1 MVRKVSE
8 KDVNNRIVDY
18 LDKCGPFC
26 DFQYSFKSS
35 WSNTDLLTVVSD
47 RNARTVNR
55 SGATRAVAL
64 DISKAFNRVWPAGLL
79 HKRKSYAISGQ
90 IVGLISSYLSN
101 RQLWVVLDGTSSQEF
116 SVYAGVPQGSIL
128 GPIFFLLYIIDLP
141 GDVVCNIVVGVDD
154 TTLNSKCDQAS
165 GLW

>member
-64 DISKAFNRVWPAGLL
+64 DISKAFDRVWPAGLL

-101 RQLWVVLDGTSSQEF
+101 RQLWMGRLHKNFLFMLEFLKAPFLVLYF
-116 SVYAGVPQGSIL
+116 SYYTLLTFLVMLSVIL
-128 GPIFFLLYIIDLP
+128 L
-141 GDVVCNIVVGVDD
+141 
-154 TTLNSKCDQAS
+154 
-165 GLW
+165 